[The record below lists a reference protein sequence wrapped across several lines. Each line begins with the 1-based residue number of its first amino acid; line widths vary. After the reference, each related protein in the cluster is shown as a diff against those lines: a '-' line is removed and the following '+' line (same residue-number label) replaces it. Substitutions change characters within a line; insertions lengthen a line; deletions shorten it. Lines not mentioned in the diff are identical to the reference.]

1 MKKTIIFCSILIMLF
16 SLCYGASAV
25 HNPTTA
31 NIEYLED
38 GSYFVTTIVEEI
50 DSIATYSTATKSGRK
65 SSTYY
70 NSESEALWS
79 ITLTGTFSYDG
90 TTATCTDANLTYTI
104 YNSNWRMI
112 STTATASGNTAM
124 GTAYAKQYVLGV
136 PINSAERSIEICCS
150 PTGVLS

>member
-1 MKKTIIFCSILIMLF
+1 MKKTIIFCTIFIMLF
-16 SLCYGASAV
+16 SLCYSVSAV
-25 HNPTTA
+25 HNPIAT

-38 GSYFVTTIVEEI
+38 GSYFVTVIEETG
-50 DSIATYSTATKSGRK
+50 SIATYSTLTKSGRK

-136 PINSAERSIEICCS
+136 PINSAERSIEISCS